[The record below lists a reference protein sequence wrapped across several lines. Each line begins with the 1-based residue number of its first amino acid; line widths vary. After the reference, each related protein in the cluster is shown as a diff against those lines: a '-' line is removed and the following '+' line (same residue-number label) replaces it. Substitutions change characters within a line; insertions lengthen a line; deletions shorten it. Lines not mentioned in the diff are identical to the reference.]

1 MTGIELQGVVCGALT
16 GATLSIPAGLTVVL
30 GTPADGTA
38 DLPPLVGGV
47 VAPRRGS
54 VQVGGI
60 DPARSPATR
69 ARLGLVLAEES
80 APQAGSVVDFVRQVL
95 ALRRQVE
102 DPLGI
107 LERHGLAAL
116 AAVSPAKLDRGLR
129 RRLAWALALS
139 IRDPLGLIVH
149 EPLGLGGEAIC
160 RELAERATAGVP
172 VLALTSSPRD
182 ASALGGSV
190 VLLDRG
196 RFVRRPGAPLATELS
211 PGGPVTLRVRSSGA
225 RDLVKALA
233 HDPAVSSLDFDGERS
248 ADAICVRGPDA
259 DRLSLAVLR
268 QARAVG
274 ARLVSIEAALPALE
288 EVRAATEGL
297 WRAAYDNAY
306 RAAAPRGGSGS

>member
-47 VAPRRGS
+47 VAPRRGR

-69 ARLGLVLAEES
+69 ARLGLVAEES

-116 AAVSPAKLDRGLR
+116 EAVSPAKLDRGLR